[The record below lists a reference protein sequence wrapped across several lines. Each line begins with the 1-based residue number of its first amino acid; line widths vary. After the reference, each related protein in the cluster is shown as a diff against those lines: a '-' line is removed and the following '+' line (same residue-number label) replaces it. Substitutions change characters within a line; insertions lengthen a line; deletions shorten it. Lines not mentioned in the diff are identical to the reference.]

1 MYVASNIRLGLQML
15 PIISFILI
23 VLGGLIA
30 GLIGSLTGLGGAVI
44 LTPLLVLGFGVPIY
58 YAAGASLI
66 ASIATSSGAA
76 SAYVKD
82 KITNIK
88 IGMSLEVGTTL
99 GAIIGVLIAAV
110 IYEANALTIIFI
122 LFGVI
127 LIFSIYPSMREI
139 LKIKNKF
146 KKLKPDN
153 TTKTFQLS
161 GSYYDEKLKKRIKYY
176 GIRWWYSEAIMVF
189 AGVISGLLGVG
200 SGALKVL
207 SLDHMMRL
215 PPKVSAATSDFMI
228 GVTAA
233 TGTAIYW
240 ELGYM
245 QPFIAGAA
253 AIGVLT
259 GSYLGS
265 KFLNKEGNEFIRK
278 LFVVVILILGIQMI
292 LRGLG
297 VF

>member
-1 MYVASNIRLGLQML
+1 ML
-15 PIISFILI
+15 PILFFLLI
-23 VLGGLIA
+23 IIGGIAA

-44 LTPLLVLGFGVPIY
+44 LTPLLVLGFGIPIY

-88 IGMSLEVGTTL
+88 IGMSLEVGTTI
-99 GAIIGVLIAAV
+99 GAIVGVLIATQ
-110 IYEANALTIIFI
+110 IYKAKDLSVIFI
-122 LFGVI
+122 LFGVV
-127 LIFSIYPSMREI
+127 LIFSIYPSM
-139 LKIKNKF
+139 
-146 KKLKPDN
+146 KKLMRKKKSINIKPDK
-153 TTKTFQLS
+153 TTKLFQLN
-161 GSYYDEKLKKRIKYY
+161 GSYYDEQLKKRIKYY
-176 GIRWWYSEAIMVF
+176 GVRWWYSELIMLF
-189 AGVISGLLGVG
+189 AGLISGLLGVG

-207 SLDHMMRL
+207 SLDDMMKL

-233 TGTAIYW
+233 AGTAIYW
-240 ELGYM
+240 EFGYM

-259 GSYLGS
+259 GSYFGS
-265 KFLNKEGNEFIRK
+265 KFLNKEKNNFVRE
-278 LFVVVILILGIQMI
+278 LFVIVILILGVQMI
-292 LRGLG
+292 LRGIG
-297 VF
+297 VI